1 MTEFIVIF
9 VTASGREEAET
20 VAHTLV
26 RDRLVACANILGGVR
41 SLFHWQG
48 KIDRADEQL
57 IVMKGRS
64 AHFQRIEQRIRELH
78 SYEVPE
84 IIALPVVAG
93 SAPYLNWL
101 REETD

>member
-1 MTEFIVIF
+1 MTEFIVIL
-9 VTASGREEAET
+9 VTAADRQEAET
-20 VAHTLV
+20 MVDTLV
-26 RDRLVACANILGGVR
+26 RDRLVACGSIVGGVR

-48 KIDRADEQL
+48 KIDQADEHL

-64 AHFQRIEQRIRELH
+64 EQFGKIEQRIRELH

-84 IIALPVVAG
+84 IIALPLVAG

-101 REETD
+101 REETA

>member
-1 MTEFIVIF
+1 MTEFIVIL
-9 VTASGREEAET
+9 VTAAGRQEAET
-20 VAHTLV
+20 MADALV

-48 KIDRADEQL
+48 KIDQADEQL

-64 AHFQRIEQRIRELH
+64 DHFHRIEQRIRELH

-84 IIALPVVAG
+84 IIAIPVVDG

-101 REETD
+101 REETA